1 MTSQRV
7 SAVLAV
13 VAVVAIVAGVVLLAG
28 VAWGL
33 IAGGVLAA
41 VGAFLSYEPVGKRGQ

>member
-1 MTSQRV
+1 MLALV
-7 SAVLAV
+7 AVLA
-13 VAVVAIVAGVVLLAG
+13 IIAGVVLLAG

-33 IAGGVLAA
+33 ITGGVLAA